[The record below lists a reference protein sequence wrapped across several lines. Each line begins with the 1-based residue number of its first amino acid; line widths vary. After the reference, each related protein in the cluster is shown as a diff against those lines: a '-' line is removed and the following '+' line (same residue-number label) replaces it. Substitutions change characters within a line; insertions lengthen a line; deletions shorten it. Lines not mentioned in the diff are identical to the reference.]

1 MRNTENMNH
10 IQNLRVD
17 YEKERSNRK
26 LSLIQKNYE
35 MGQRT
40 KNIFLIACLI
50 VLFLTVVA
58 MGFLW
63 YALRMKS
70 RNQQVMRRM
79 EEVRANFFTNVTHE
93 FRTPLTVILGVSE
106 ELRKGGIGEE
116 ELKTGLNMIGRQ
128 GKNLLELVNQLLE
141 VAKVRSEIGDPEWRT
156 GDIVA
161 YTSMIVEDNRAYA
174 RQGQVDLCF
183 TPSETIISM
192 DFVPEY
198 FRRIMDNLLRN
209 AIKFTP
215 RGGRVVVTM
224 E

>member
-1 MRNTENMNH
+1 MNH

-93 FRTPLTVILGVSE
+93 FRTP
-106 ELRKGGIGEE
+106 
-116 ELKTGLNMIGRQ
+116 
-128 GKNLLELVNQLLE
+128 
-141 VAKVRSEIGDPEWRT
+141 
-156 GDIVA
+156 
-161 YTSMIVEDNRAYA
+161 
-174 RQGQVDLCF
+174 
-183 TPSETIISM
+183 
-192 DFVPEY
+192 
-198 FRRIMDNLLRN
+198 
-209 AIKFTP
+209 
-215 RGGRVVVTM
+215 
-224 E
+224 

>member
-1 MRNTENMNH
+1 M
-10 IQNLRVD
+10 
-17 YEKERSNRK
+17 
-26 LSLIQKNYE
+26 IQKNYE

-106 ELRKGGIGEE
+106 ELRKGGIG
-116 ELKTGLNMIGRQ
+116 LDGR
-128 GKNLLELVNQLLE
+128 E
-141 VAKVRSEIGDPEWRT
+141 RT
-156 GDIVA
+156 CW
-161 YTSMIVEDNRAYA
+161 NW
-174 RQGQVDLCF
+174 
-183 TPSETIISM
+183 
-192 DFVPEY
+192 
-198 FRRIMDNLLRN
+198 
-209 AIKFTP
+209 
-215 RGGRVVVTM
+215 
-224 E
+224 